1 MKGRCKICGREAFI
15 KLHYPRM
22 YLCREHFI
30 EYFERKVQRTIDRY
44 HLLKRDDWVLV
55 AVSGGKDSAV
65 TAWVLN
71 RLGYNVECLHIDLG
85 IGDYSK
91 RSREYAERQCREL
104 GLKLHVLDVRKL
116 VGHGIG
122 EVRTRRP
129 VCSYCGLTKRYLMNK
144 FAYDNGFDVIATGH
158 NLDDEA
164 SFIFSSLMNWNVQYL
179 AKQGPKLEGKGKMVG
194 KVKPL
199 YELTEREIA
208 LYAVASGIDYLVD
221 ECPHSRGAVTL
232 RYKAV
237 LNGMEEERPGTK
249 LNFVKGY
256 LRNRELFERKLE
268 EMELRECRVCGMPS
282 SGEVCSFC
290 RFWGLEKPLD
300 LRVRTRVEEG
310 ERGEKEIG

>member
-1 MKGRCKICGREAFI
+1 MKGKCRVCGRKAFI

-44 HLLKRDDWVLV
+44 HLLSREDRILV

-65 TAWVLN
+65 TAYVLKK
-71 RLGYNVECLHIDLG
+71 LGYSVECLHIDLG
-85 IGDYSK
+85 IGEYSK
-91 RSREYAERQCREL
+91 RSREFAEKQCKSIGATLHIISVREL
-104 GLKLHVLDVRKL
+104 LGA
-116 VGHGIG
+116 GIG
-122 EVRTRRP
+122 EVKTRRP

-164 SFIFSSLMNWNVQYL
+164 SFILSSLMNWNVQYL
-179 AKQGPKLEGKGKMVG
+179 AKQGPKLEGRGKLIR

-208 LYAVASGIDYLVD
+208 MYAIARGIDYLIE
-221 ECPHSRGAVTL
+221 ECPHSKGAVTL
-232 RYKAV
+232 RYKAI
-237 LNGMEEERPGTK
+237 LNEMEEKRPGTK
-249 LNFVKGY
+249 VNFVKGY
-256 LRNRELFERKLE
+256 LKNRELFRERLE
-268 EMELRECRVCGMPS
+268 EIELRECRICGMPS
-282 SGEVCSFC
+282 SGDVCSFC

-300 LRVRTRVEEG
+300 LRIK
-310 ERGEKEIG
+310 ERIRKQPQ